1 MRFTDMADEMFG
13 AAQGA
18 LPAGVRLATAKRGGV
33 TVTPSCRAVATRTPP
48 GRAEQAGA
56 AYNSSAMSVKRMVFP
71 SFSANLP
78 PEALFEPL
86 RTGEVWEK

>member
-1 MRFTDMADEMFG
+1 MPNIKSQKDRVVQ
-13 AAQGA
+13 AA
-18 LPAGVRLATAKRGGV
+18 
-33 TVTPSCRAVATRTPP
+33 
-48 GRAEQAGA
+48 AEQAGA

-78 PEALFEPL
+78 PEALFGPL

>member
-33 TVTPSCRAVATRTPP
+33 TITRVEIA
-48 GRAEQAGA
+48 R
-56 AYNSSAMSVKRMVFP
+56 
-71 SFSANLP
+71 
-78 PEALFEPL
+78 
-86 RTGEVWEK
+86 